1 MKLKFTRKIRSK
13 IIVFLLFFLIYK
25 IYYQF
30 HNVYNDDKISIII
43 NIKNLTKEK
52 HEYFNNIFMK
62 LNSTRNFYF
71 IQTVGQYLNENLN
84 VLIENSTIKLVQSNF
99 PDSIFLPLIVS
110 LYGESNPEYILFIE
124 GDDLYYNN
132 KNELLK

>member
-13 IIVFLLFFLIYK
+13 IIALLLFFLIYK

-43 NIKNLTKEK
+43 NMKNLTKEK
-52 HEYFNNIFMK
+52 HEYFNNIFIK

-71 IQTVGQYLNENLN
+71 IQAIGQYLNENLN
-84 VLIENSTIKLVQSNF
+84 Q
-99 PDSIFLPLIVS
+99 
-110 LYGESNPEYILFIE
+110 
-124 GDDLYYNN
+124 
-132 KNELLK
+132 